1 MIFPLRTPGRRI
13 AFTLAASLLAHGLL
27 LWLPHITLPH
37 FEAQLPPLTAKL
49 EPLPNIAAQQAP
61 KKRKAKRAGPPAP
74 PADLPSPQAAS
85 AALAEPGASA
95 VALAE
100 PAASAVALAEP
111 AASAVALAEPAA
123 AASTP
128 VAPPAV
134 PPPLL
139 PRHAQLRFAVRKG
152 EDGFKVGEV
161 LHRLDII
168 DGRYTV
174 ESATQTTGLARLF
187 KSYNLN
193 QTSNGTV
200 SATGLR
206 PDDFSEEKNDGGH
219 IQTLTAMFDWQAHV
233 LHFSAGGESPLSENA
248 QDALSILYQ
257 LSQLPLQGDLLQVNI
272 SNGKKLDSYELR
284 ILAGET
290 VSTALGKL
298 PAVHLRKIH
307 GRGEPGLEIWLGRE
321 YRLLPVKVQ
330 YLEPDGSVAASI
342 TITDIRVA
350 DE

>member
-1 MIFPLRTPGRRI
+1 MIFPLRTPRRRI

-27 LWLPHITLPH
+27 LWLPRIKLPH

-74 PADLPSPQAAS
+74 PADIPSPQAAS
-85 AALAEPGASA
+85 AALAEAG
-95 VALAE
+95 
-100 PAASAVALAEP
+100 
-111 AASAVALAEPAA
+111 ASAVALAEPAA